1 MKKLL
6 DKINEEDES
15 SDTKLEKFEYQ
26 LSSLLSQHKIKN
38 EAFKA

>member
-6 DKINEEDES
+6 EKINEENEPSDKNLERFES
-15 SDTKLEKFEYQ
+15 KLT
-26 LSSLLSQHKIKN
+26 SLLSQHKIKN